1 MGRVGGILTGG
12 ILTGVG
18 VGVVCILCGVGCSA
32 ILGIGDPTYGDAG
45 TSSGGVGAAGASGA
59 VGPTGASG
67 AVASGS
73 ASTAGAGSGIPGP
86 SGETA
91 SSGASSGTGATTGN
105 EASAGS
111 SGAGGTGT
119 SSGGAS
125 SGSAS
130 TGTSAAG
137 SGVGTAGSSGSGGG
151 GATTGG
157 AGIGDPCATATCRS
171 GLTCTGKW
179 CTEACTSSPQC
190 GANSLDKSNG
200 CVLSTTGSRFCF
212 PGCTTQT
219 DCAGFA
225 DTQCFLSDGLCAN
238 AHGVGDV
245 CSANGNECAPGLECG
260 SVVAELAP
268 PPTGET
274 GWCGN
279 SCAASTQCAGAS
291 AGGTNLE
298 GEPNFCIVWN
308 ATTDICVPGC
318 SSDADCQNF
327 TGTNCGNWVSDL
339 GRAATCG
346 PASTG
351 VKCTTD
357 ASVQGCSGTSTGY
370 SCAAGETPDQA
381 DAALTCSAG
390 VAGSRGL
397 TLFCC
402 Q

>member
-1 MGRVGGILTGG
+1 MRRVGSGIP
-12 ILTGVG
+12 TGVTVAFMG
-18 VGVVCILCGVGCSA
+18 IFGAGCSA

-45 TSSGGVGAAGASGA
+45 ASSGAVAATGASGAIASGGTSTTGGGSGTASPSGESASSGASGGVGA
-59 VGPTGASG
+59 
-67 AVASGS
+67 
-73 ASTAGAGSGIPGP
+73 TA
-86 SGETA
+86 
-91 SSGASSGTGATTGN
+91 GN

-111 SGAGGTGT
+111 SGAGTGM
-119 SSGGAS
+119 SSGNVS
-125 SGSAS
+125 SGSAG
-130 TGTSAAG
+130 TGAAG
-137 SGVGTAGSSGSGGG
+137 SGLGTAGSSGSGGT
-151 GATTGG
+151 GATSGG
-157 AGIGDPCATATCRS
+157 PGIGDPCATATCGS

-179 CTEACTSSPQC
+179 CTDACTSSSQC
-190 GANSLDKSNG
+190 GTNSLGKNNA
-200 CVLSTTGSRFCF
+200 CELSTTGSRFCF

-225 DTQCFLSDGLCAN
+225 ETQCFLTEGICAN
-238 AHGVGDV
+238 AHGVGDA
-245 CSANGNECAPGLECG
+245 CSATGNECGSGLECG
-260 SVVAELAP
+260 SVVADLAP
-268 PPTGET
+268 PPAGET

-279 SCAASTQCAGAS
+279 TCAASTQCAGAS

-298 GEPNFCIVWN
+298 GEANFCVVWN

-351 VKCTTD
+351 VKCTYD
-357 ASVQGCSGTSTGY
+357 ASVTGCTGAAMGY
-370 SCAAGETPDQA
+370 SCAAGETPEQVDT
-381 DAALTCSAG
+381 ALTCSAA